1 MNRILSLLIL
11 IGIGQAASAQY
22 VYTIKA
28 DSVKITNS
36 CDTAELIIENHT
48 QTVPGFLYN
57 KGRGRTEFRRGLL
70 KLTDSVYVVGGDTLR
85 MNPWLQGGNR
95 FGTTGSFGTMDN
107 NPIDFY
113 TNGLLRGRLA
123 SNGNLIVGSSIDEGS
138 KFQVRGT
145 NMAGVYI
152 NPNLSRE
159 TDRIMIGRANNIG
172 DGQNIVLS
180 TSNDYGVSYT
190 NILTERDGDVGIGD
204 NAPYG
209 WNVGRPTIR
218 CHKNGLLSFMTPA
231 MYYGNTGG
239 PENVSALI
247 TSVSPDE
254 WLTAGS
260 YPNGK
265 NHYFFGT
272 QLDGNFHGEK
282 RAPLWISGRELLFK
296 TGGANDDSLTMAAV
310 KIAENR
316 NVLIGTETDN
326 GDKLQ
331 VIGNVFANGNQ
342 HRLGNLAIVAGND
355 VGTSGFATG
364 IRVDNPS
371 TGSIVF
377 EGTNQGGAHDMFV
390 FSDAYGGIGQD
401 VYNADQSIVRITS
414 GIRSNNKT
422 DNTAN
427 VLNIQPTYNLD
438 PAISNPLTI
447 RGIYYKP
454 ALTSI
459 LTSKHIAIETVTGDV
474 LLGTSSGSV
483 GIGLN
488 APTAQ
493 LHTTGTVRFGGLTNN
508 SSLTRFVV
516 CDATGNLY
524 YKDVASTFNGNL
536 NSDLA
541 VNGTVSAQ
549 KMLISQ
555 TGRWPDYVFSKKYQ
569 LPSLA
574 EVEKF
579 INQNNHLPGI
589 PSAAEVEKKGIDVAN
604 NQAAL
609 LKKIEELTL
618 YVIEQEKQLKDQ
630 KTEITELKKQN
641 SELQGLKDKSK
652 DLDLLKKQVAEL
664 MEIIKGK

>member
-1 MNRILSLLIL
+1 MKRFLFLLVLVCTMQVIH
-11 IGIGQAASAQY
+11 AQY
-22 VYTIKA
+22 IYTIKA

-48 QTVPGFLYN
+48 QTVPGFLFN

-70 KLTDSVYVVGGDTLR
+70 KITDSLYIVGGDTLR

-113 TNGLLRGRLA
+113 TNGLQRGRWA
-123 SNGNLIVGSSIDEGS
+123 SNGNLIVGSAIDEGS

-145 NMAGVYI
+145 NGAGVYI

-159 TDRIMIGRANNIG
+159 TDRIMIGRANNQG

-180 TSNDYGVSYT
+180 ASNDYGVSYT
-190 NILTERDGDVGIGD
+190 NILTERDGDVGLGD
-204 NAPYG
+204 NSPYG
-209 WNVGRPTIR
+209 WHVGRPIVR
-218 CHKNGLLSFMTPA
+218 CHREGLLSIMTPA
-231 MYYGNTGG
+231 IYYGNTGG
-239 PENVSALI
+239 PENASALI
-247 TSVSPDE
+247 TAVSSDE
-254 WLTAGS
+254 WLTEDN

-272 QLDGNFHGEK
+272 ELGGNAKGGK
-282 RAPLWISGRELLFK
+282 RAPLWISGRELLLK
-296 TGGANDDSLTMAAV
+296 TGDANDDSLTMAAV
-310 KIAENR
+310 KITQNR
-316 NVLIGTETDN
+316 NVLIGTESDN

-364 IRVDNPS
+364 IRIDNSS

-401 VYNADQSIVRITS
+401 IYNADQSIVRITS

-427 VLNIQPTYNLD
+427 ILNIQPVYNLD
-438 PAISNPLTI
+438 PAVSNPLTI

-459 LTSKHIAIETVTGDV
+459 LGSKHIAIETVTGDV
-474 LLGTSSGSV
+474 LLGTTSGNV

-488 APTAQ
+488 EPTAQ
-493 LHTTGTVRFGGLTNN
+493 LHTTGTIRFGGLTNN
-508 SSLTRFVV
+508 NTLSRIVV
-516 CDATGNLY
+516 CDA
-524 YKDVASTFNGNL
+524 NGNL
-536 NSDLA
+536 SYRDYSTFVLNKTMNSDLA

-555 TGRWPDYVFSKKYQ
+555 TGRWPDYVFSKQYH
-569 LPSLA
+569 LPSLT
-574 EVEKF
+574 EVENF

-589 PSAAEVEKKGIDVAN
+589 PSAAEVEKRGIDVAN

-618 YVIEQEKQLKDQ
+618 YVIEQEKQLQSQ
-630 KTEITELKKQN
+630 KEEISELKKQS
-641 SELQGLKDKSK
+641 SELSE
-652 DLDLLKKQVAEL
+652 LKKQVAEL